1 MICVKEKNGIFRWKY
16 KETSVV
22 NYNYN
27 LPIDTLSKNTQ
38 IVFNWALEKRFFNV
52 YKNVKW

>member
-38 IVFNWALEKRFFNV
+38 IVFNWALEKGFSM
-52 YKNVKW
+52 YIKM